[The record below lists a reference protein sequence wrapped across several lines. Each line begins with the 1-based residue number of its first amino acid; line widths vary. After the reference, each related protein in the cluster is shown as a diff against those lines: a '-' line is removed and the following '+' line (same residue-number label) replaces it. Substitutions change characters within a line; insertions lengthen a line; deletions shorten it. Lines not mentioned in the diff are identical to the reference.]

1 MSFFSNRGYS
11 VGLVAISLAFFV
23 MFSFMFMQMLHFQ
36 LVRGYSPFEAAIR
49 FFPLPFGLM
58 PAAANSDKLVSKFG
72 VNRVV
77 GTGLLLVTLA
87 LAIFSQVSIDT
98 PYIML
103 ALMFW
108 FLGLGMGLTMAPST
122 TVVMDAIPEDKAGVG
137 SATNDASREVGG
149 ALGIAIGGSALN
161 ELYQRSIVIPD
172 GLGPMSSEI
181 NNSFPAAI
189 RIGRELKMKG
199 DPMGDVL
206 IENARI
212 AFIEGMQAS
221 SLIAGFIALCAS
233 VFAYR
238 MMPKKSIISEQKQT
252 TEEE

>member
-1 MSFFSNRGYS
+1 M
-11 VGLVAISLAFFV
+11 
-23 MFSFMFMQMLHFQ
+23 
-36 LVRGYSPFEAAIR
+36 
-49 FFPLPFGLM
+49 
-58 PAAANSDKLVSKFG
+58 
-72 VNRVV
+72 
-77 GTGLLLVTLA
+77 
-87 LAIFSQVSIDT
+87 DT

-172 GLGPMSSEI
+172 GLAHFSSEI
-181 NNSFPAAI
+181 NNSFPTAI
-189 RIGRELKMKG
+189 RIGQKLKMEGNPAG
-199 DPMGDVL
+199 DIL
-206 IENARI
+206 IENARF

-221 SLIAGFIALCAS
+221 SIIAGVIALCAS

-238 MMPKKSIISEQKQT
+238 MMPKKSIISEDKNYL
-252 TEEE
+252 EEE